1 MRIHLFPEYSTTFTS
16 QENLYQYL
24 YGGQAIVTLESPSGV
39 KHTYSYEAPINRN
52 SFPDDVRF
60 VYAVHFEDDD
70 LHSREY
76 KKFYLGMIENDD
88 FRMTR
93 NSRFTYNSPIMKGA
107 FYIEKMR
114 KSQEFLAQ
122 SSMSIYH
129 NGTCGMCGSK
139 ITAGKSLMRGFG
151 RTCYKKFQLPG
162 FFTF

>member
-1 MRIHLFPEYSTTFTS
+1 MRIHLFPEYSAIFTS
-16 QENLYQYL
+16 QEHLYEYL
-24 YGGQAIVTLESPSGV
+24 YGGQAVVTLESPSGV
-39 KHTYSYEAPINRN
+39 QHTYSYEVPINRN

-93 NSRFTYNSPIMKGA
+93 NSRFNYNSPIMKGA

-114 KSQEFLAQ
+114 KSQEFLNR
-122 SSMSIYH
+122 SPMTIYH
-129 NGTCGMCGSK
+129 NGTCGMCRSK
-139 ITAGKSLMRGFG
+139 LTASKSLMRGFG